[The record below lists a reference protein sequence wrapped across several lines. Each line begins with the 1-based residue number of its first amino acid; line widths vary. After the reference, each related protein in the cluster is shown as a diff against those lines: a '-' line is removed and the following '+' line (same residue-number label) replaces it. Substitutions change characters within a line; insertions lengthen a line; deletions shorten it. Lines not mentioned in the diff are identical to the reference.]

1 MTVVAG
7 QDGAGQRTPGWW
19 GNDSALLDDEEARRR
34 LVAATGRCLARRG
47 TSRIRI
53 EEVAVEAGVSRSTV
67 YRYFKNRNELILAVL
82 LSRVDVAMTGVIS
95 SLPRPEDAA
104 ASICDVFLKCTDL
117 INGDAVNEALFTA
130 GSRSLA
136 ETLELTAE
144 PIVDAVY
151 RHLGPLLRRWRDGG
165 QLAAD
170 LDLRETV
177 RWMMAAGVI
186 IMSPPWS
193 GWSPARKRAFVD
205 RYITRALVGPA
216 LSPPGNA
223 GPTGPLSVPD
233 NRAEQK

>member
-1 MTVVAG
+1 MTAATEEDSG
-7 QDGAGQRTPGWW
+7 GQRGPGWW
-19 GNDSALLDDEEARRR
+19 GSDSALLDDEEARRR

-53 EEVAVEAGVSRSTV
+53 EEVALEAGVSRSTV

-82 LSRVDVAMTGVIS
+82 LSRVDVALEGVIS
-95 SLPRPEDAA
+95 SLTRPEDASS
-104 ASICDVFLKCTDL
+104 SICDVFLKSTAL
-117 INGDAVNEALFTA
+117 INGDAISEALFTE
-130 GSRSLA
+130 GSRSLT
-136 ETLELTAE
+136 ESLELTAD

-151 RHLGPLLRRWRDGG
+151 RHLGPLMRQWREDG

-193 GWSPARKRAFVD
+193 GWPPARKRAFLD
-205 RYITRALVGPA
+205 RYVVRALVDSA
-216 LSPPGNA
+216 
-223 GPTGPLSVPD
+223 
-233 NRAEQK
+233 